1 MYPNML
7 SEVVEAVETHFCDDK
22 DIIVDCILYLM
33 NATSREEDVVQ
44 LENWLIDHNRC
55 YKCGGELACSEY
67 REYHPECG
75 SGVYETMREMYCSEC
90 EGMNE

>member
-44 LENWLIDHNRC
+44 LKNWLIDHNRC

-75 SGVYETMREMYCSEC
+75 SGVYETMREMYCPEC